1 MSGLLIY
8 NQLMDKEKRL
18 TELSEEE
25 KYVTQEKGT
34 EAPFSNK
41 YWNHHEGGDYLCKV
55 CGVVLFKSD
64 AKFDSGTGWPSFDR
78 ASEDGAVLFQED
90 TSHGMSRVEA
100 ICKNCGAHLGHV
112 FNDGPKETT
121 GMRDCINSASLD
133 FKKGE

>member
-1 MSGLLIY
+1 
-8 NQLMDKEKRL
+8 MDKEKRL

-34 EAPFSNK
+34 EAPFGNK

-121 GMRDCINSASLD
+121 GMRYCINSASLD